1 MISWTSSNGAPYTQ
15 VLLTKDCPIFM
26 HAPADT
32 DTIAIRARNVTL
44 SLGTREAPVEIL
56 KGIDLDIARNE
67 SIAILGASGSGKSSL
82 MAVLSGLERA
92 GGGSVTVD
100 GLDSGPID
108 EDALARAGPGRDGD
122 VRPVSDTA

>member
-1 MISWTSSNGAPYTQ
+1 MRISDWSSD
-15 VLLTKDCPIFM
+15 VCSSDLTKDCPIFM

-56 KGIDLDIARNE
+56 QGIDLDIARNE

-82 MAVLSGLERA
+82 MAVLSGLDRA
-92 GGGSVTVD
+92 RGGSVTVD
-100 GLDSGPID
+100 GLAHGSLDDDGPSR
-108 EDALARAGPGRDGD
+108 ARPGGGRGE
-122 VRPVSDTA
+122 

>member
-1 MISWTSSNGAPYTQ
+1 
-15 VLLTKDCPIFM
+15 M
-26 HAPADT
+26 HVPADT

-56 KGIDLDIARNE
+56 KGIDLDIARND

-92 GGGSVTVD
+92 SGGSVTVD
-100 GLDSGPID
+100 GIDFGPLD
-108 EDALARAGPGRDGD
+108 EAEVARARRGRIGIGLQAFNLLPTTTEIGSAT
-122 VRPVSDTA
+122 VWTPVTNAHLG

>member
-1 MISWTSSNGAPYTQ
+1 MFTSARALFWSGCNGEQPMISWTSINGAPYTQ

-32 DTIAIRARNVTL
+32 DPIAIRARNVTL

-67 SIAILGASGSGKSSL
+67 SIAILEIGRESCR
-82 MAVLSGLERA
+82 ER
-92 GGGSVTVD
+92 VCQYV
-100 GLDSGPID
+100 
-108 EDALARAGPGRDGD
+108 
-122 VRPVSDTA
+122 

>member
-92 GGGSVTVD
+92 SGGSVTVD
-100 GLDSGPID
+100 GIDYGTVAEGESGRGWWR
-108 EDALARAGPGRDGD
+108 ERGGRYG
-122 VRPVSDTA
+122 